1 MKSVGKNKLGI
12 DCSSSSIIA
21 AGSNNQEM
29 IGIFFPKIGKSI
41 NAKLFKDNCTIVK
54 IIIPPTIERIEK
66 SAFEGCAALKE
77 VIIPSSVTYICKN
90 AFYKCKS
97 LNHVIIPPS
106 VTEIDSCAFGE
117 YINLTDFKLILAK
130 QLILDFMHIID
141 ALISKLIMNSLTS
154 FYSSIKKMKN

>member
-41 NAKLFKDNCTIVK
+41 NAKLFKDNCTFVK

-66 SAFEGCAALKE
+66 SAFEGCAAL
-77 VIIPSSVTYICKN
+77 YI
-90 AFYKCKS
+90 Y
-97 LNHVIIPPS
+97 
-106 VTEIDSCAFGE
+106 
-117 YINLTDFKLILAK
+117 
-130 QLILDFMHIID
+130 M
-141 ALISKLIMNSLTS
+141 
-154 FYSSIKKMKN
+154 